1 MFFVA
6 GPIVV
11 AASVII
17 VLKGQPGTNGSYL
30 HTIKEPHLT
39 RSPNMG
45 TPPAR

>member
-17 VLKGQPGTNGSYL
+17 VVKGAAGNKREQL
-30 HTIKEPHLT
+30 AHLT
-39 RSPNMG
+39 KSPNMG